1 MRELG
6 MINFSTLLA
15 ALGCGLIA
23 GLFFAFSTAVMT
35 ALGRLPSAQGIAAMQ
50 SINVVIL
57 NPVFLTVFFGTAVIC
72 LFLAITALP
81 RWHDPSARYLIAGS
95 VLYLVG
101 SILVTMLFNVPRNN
115 LLASLQPQSAQ
126 AAAVWSDYLRS
137 WTAWNHVRTV
147 ASLAAAAAFTLA
159 RASVP

>member
-1 MRELG
+1 

>member
-1 MRELG
+1 

-35 ALGRLPSAQGIAAMQ
+35 ALGRLPPAQGIAAMQ